1 MTPTLIDPRKVAEM
15 FQMDTYQLAEQLT
28 AWAYDAL
35 PGGMFNS
42 EDVFGPM
49 PLEDFDAAVEKA
61 RRYLVDA
68 HEAMKAWNA
77 DNPTPED
84 ADA

>member
-1 MTPTLIDPRKVAEM
+1 MTPTQIDPRQLAET
-15 FQMDTYQLAEQLT
+15 FQMDTYELAEQL
-28 AWAYDAL
+28 ASWAYTAL
-35 PGGMFNS
+35 PGNLFNS

-61 RRYLVDA
+61 RRYLVDS
-68 HEAMKAWNA
+68 HESMKAWSA